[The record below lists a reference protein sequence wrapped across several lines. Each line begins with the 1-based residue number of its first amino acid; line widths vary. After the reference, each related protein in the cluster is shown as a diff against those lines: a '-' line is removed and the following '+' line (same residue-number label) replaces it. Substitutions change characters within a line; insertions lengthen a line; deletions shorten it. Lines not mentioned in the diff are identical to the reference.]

1 MAELIR
7 RWPMGIEASSPN
19 TFHTR
24 STLKTGTIWFIL
36 VILAIA
42 PLFPLSNFV
51 GHPHWEKIR
60 WIPFQDFSLSWNK
73 LVDVIGNT
81 LWFVV
86 FGYLLYYQLN
96 RNARS
101 RWALVTTLAIA
112 GGVSL
117 SAELFQVFCHHR
129 ISSITDVIC
138 NVLGAGLGGYAAAK
152 QPATASIELWQAR
165 WLTPVFGQPR
175 FNKTASAC
183 RQELPLE

>member
-1 MAELIR
+1 MADLIR

-24 STLKTGTIWFIL
+24 STLKTGTIWFLL

-51 GHPHWEKIR
+51 GHPHWSQIR
-60 WIPFQDFSLSWNK
+60 WMPFQDFSLSWNK
-73 LVDVIGNT
+73 LIDIIGNT

-86 FGYLLYYQLN
+86 FGYLLHYQLS

-101 RWALVTTLAIA
+101 RWNLVTTIAIA

-117 SAELFQVFCHHR
+117 SAELFQVFCHNR

-138 NVLGAGLGGYAAAK
+138 NVFGAGLGGYAAAK
-152 QPATASIELWQAR
+152 QPATTSIEL
-165 WLTPVFGQPR
+165 
-175 FNKTASAC
+175 
-183 RQELPLE
+183 

>member
-7 RWPMGIEASSPN
+7 RWPMGIEAPSLL
-19 TFHTR
+19 TR
-24 STLKTGTIWFIL
+24 STLKTRTIWCLL

-96 RNARS
+96 RNVRP
-101 RWALVTTLAIA
+101 RWTLVMTLAIA
-112 GGVSL
+112 GNVSL

-152 QPATASIELWQAR
+152 QPATTSIELWLTR
-165 WLTPVFGQPR
+165 WLTPVRGPQR
-175 FNKTASAC
+175 LHNTASVY
-183 RQELPLE
+183 RHDPPLE

>member
-1 MAELIR
+1 MD
-7 RWPMGIEASSPN
+7 IETSSPN

-24 STLKTGTIWFIL
+24 STLKTRTIWILL

-51 GHPHWEKIR
+51 GHPHWGQIR
-60 WIPFQDFSLSWNK
+60 WIPFHDFSLSWNK
-73 LVDVIGNT
+73 LVDVVGNT

-101 RWALVTTLAIA
+101 RLSLAMTIAIA

-138 NVLGAGLGGYAAAK
+138 NVLGAGLGGYAAEK
-152 QPATASIELWQAR
+152 HPATSSIEPWLPS
-165 WLTPVFGQPR
+165 WLTTVFGQPR
-175 FNKTASAC
+175 LNGTANVC

>member
-1 MAELIR
+1 MD
-7 RWPMGIEASSPN
+7 IETSSPN
-19 TFHTR
+19 TFRTR
-24 STLKTGTIWFIL
+24 STLKTRTIWILL

-51 GHPHWEKIR
+51 GHPHWGQIR
-60 WIPFQDFSLSWNK
+60 WIPFHDFSLSWSK
-73 LVDVIGNT
+73 LVDVVGNT

-101 RWALVTTLAIA
+101 RLSLAMTIAIA

-138 NVLGAGLGGYAAAK
+138 NVLGAGLGGYAAEK
-152 QPATASIELWQAR
+152 HPATTSIEPWLPS
-165 WLTPVFGQPR
+165 WLTTVFGQLR
-175 FNKTASAC
+175 LNRTANVC